1 MWHSRPTS
9 SCDTV
14 NTLLNLTQWTH
25 FWVWHDG
32 LPSRCDMMDAH
43 LVVNTGKGT
52 FWVRH
57 FVLTWVWQDFYRD
70 VDTLVMAGVRRWKIL
85 LAEPSGLYLL
95 LNWGFGG
102 RCLFDSLVWLPLVLC
117 RVLSTV
123 YRVSEMWYDGRNLRR
138 DTVKTVSLRG
148 WHILKNTLMFY
159 TEKCNSM
166 NVL

>member
-57 FVLTWVWQDFYRD
+57 FVLTWVWQDWHISNGGREK
-70 VDTLVMAGVRRWKIL
+70 VENIVSGTQWTLFIVNLRFWWSLPIWLFGMVASCTLSCSFHGVRGLGDVIRW
-85 LAEPSGLYLL
+85 
-95 LNWGFGG
+95 
-102 RCLFDSLVWLPLVLC
+102 
-117 RVLSTV
+117 
-123 YRVSEMWYDGRNLRR
+123 NLRR

>member
-1 MWHSRPTS
+1 MWHIRPTS

-43 LVVNTGKGT
+43 LVVNTGNGAFSGQTLCTHMGVTRFLSWCWHISNGGCEKVENIVSGT
-52 FWVRH
+52 QWTLFIVKLRFW
-57 FVLTWVWQDFYRD
+57 W
-70 VDTLVMAGVRRWKIL
+70 TLPIWL
-85 LAEPSGLYLL
+85 
-95 LNWGFGG
+95 FGMVAS
-102 RCLFDSLVWLPLVLC
+102 CT
-117 RVLSTV
+117 LSCSV
-123 YRVSEMWYDGRNLRR
+123 YGVSEMWYDGRNLRR